1 MSEVSDRGI
10 GRPKT
15 ILSVKNKGGVSGSH
29 NAMATATVL
38 RLSGISAF
46 TTALVDLDGS
56 TGTAISKMG
65 ERDETGRLKPDQSLA
80 EGVPAFN
87 MFDPDE
93 RALLFELT
101 ETEDRFLILDAPA
114 ASLNMFKE
122 LSENLNAQHWV
133 EHNRA
138 SGRDLVVMIP
148 VTPNLA
154 SLTNVAQGIET
165 FGSTAEYVVVR
176 SMRGC
181 SVRDYV
187 LWDEPAF
194 CNKYGNVVSGR
205 SKAMLEEVGGT
216 VLDMPNL
223 NAAVLA
229 RAEAMQVP
237 FAEAI
242 GSEHLRAHERLSIAS
257 WLENWTQ
264 ELDKIRGPL
273 GLAADFKW
281 NVR

>member
-1 MSEVSDRGI
+1 MPETPTRGS
-10 GRPKT
+10 GRPTT
-15 ILSVKNKGGVSGSH
+15 ILSVKNKGGASGSH

-38 RLSGISAF
+38 RLSGAPAF
-46 TTALVDLDGS
+46 TTALIDLDGS

-65 ERDETGRLKPDQSLA
+65 ERDAEGRLKAEQSLA

-93 RALLFELT
+93 RALLFDMT
-101 ETEDRFLILDAPA
+101 DVEDRFLILDAPA

-122 LSENLNAQHWV
+122 ISENLDAGHWT

-138 SGRDLVVMIP
+138 SGRNLVVMIP

-154 SLTNVAQGIET
+154 SLTDVARAIET
-165 FGSTAEYVVVR
+165 FGTGPDYVVVR
-176 SMRGC
+176 SMRAC
-181 SVRDYV
+181 SARDYV
-187 LWDEPAF
+187 LWNEPAF
-194 CNKYGNVVSGR
+194 LNKFGNVVSGR

-229 RAEAMQVP
+229 RAEAMQIP

-242 GSEHLRAHERLSIAS
+242 HSKHLRAHERLSIGS
-257 WLENWTQ
+257 WLEAWTR

>member
-1 MSEVSDRGI
+1 MPELSDSASD
-10 GRPKT
+10 RPKT

-38 RLSGISAF
+38 RLSGASAF
-46 TTALVDLDGS
+46 TTALIDLDGS

-65 ERDETGRLKPDQSLA
+65 VRDETGRLKPEQSLTD
-80 EGVPAFN
+80 GVPAFN
-87 MFDPDE
+87 MFDPE
-93 RALLFELT
+93 QRPLLFDLV
-101 ETEDRFLILDAPA
+101 ETEDRFLILDGPA
-114 ASLNMFKE
+114 ASLNMFDK
-122 LSENLNAQHWV
+122 LSENLGARHFV
-133 EHNRA
+133 EHNSA

-154 SLTNVAQGIET
+154 SLTNVAQAIET
-165 FGSTAEYVVVR
+165 FGGAADYVVVR

-181 SVRDYV
+181 SGPDYV
-187 LWDEPAF
+187 LWNEPAF
-194 CNKYGNVVSGR
+194 RNKFGNVVSGR

-242 GSEHLRAHERLSIAS
+242 HSEHLRTHERLSIGS
-257 WLENWTQ
+257 WLESWTH
-264 ELDKIRGPL
+264 ELDKIREPL
-273 GLAADFKW
+273 GLAAGFMW